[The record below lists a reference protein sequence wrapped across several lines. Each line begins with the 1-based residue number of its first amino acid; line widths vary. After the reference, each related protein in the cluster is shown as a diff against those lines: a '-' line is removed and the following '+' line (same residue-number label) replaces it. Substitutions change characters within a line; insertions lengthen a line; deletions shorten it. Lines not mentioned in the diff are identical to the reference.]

1 MRTTPLFLATL
12 SVLGLVACATGN
24 HVATK
29 AVTLSWDIANERTDG
44 TGKTSAD
51 VSFIVKNDDGSE
63 RDRVLLGTFDGCGSQ
78 EAPEDGPLLTLLCW
92 WAGGGDDFQVRFEG
106 TDTLTVDHRIVDEAV
121 EIPEFSPMTSVKVP
135 EGVMVSA
142 MAK

>member
-1 MRTTPLFLATL
+1 MRTTPLFLASL

-24 HVATK
+24 HIDTK
-29 AVTLSWDIANERTDG
+29 AVTLSWDITNERTDG

-78 EAPEDGPLLTLLCW
+78 EAPEDGPLLTLSCW

-121 EIPEFSPMTSVKVP
+121 DIPEFSPMTSVKVP